1 MNPLLPV
8 HPQVPTQNGRR
19 QKHTAAQK
27 GVVLVEFAIIANVLF
42 CMIFV
47 SFEFARLH
55 LARNLTQDAAYYA
68 ARQAM
73 VPGATT
79 AEANSE
85 ATKILSAMF
94 SQGYD
99 VSIEPLDHQS
109 DSVVVTVSVD
119 LRKVAFFTPMF
130 LPDGKLTSVATLHTE
145 RYRGYYQQTD
155 S

>member
-1 MNPLLPV
+1 MNPFLALNATNR
-8 HPQVPTQNGRR
+8 QRR
-19 QKHTAAQK
+19 IWQPKESRG
-27 GVVLVEFAIIANVLF
+27 GVVMVELAIVANLLF

-47 SFEFARLH
+47 SFEFARFH

-79 AEANSE
+79 AEAQRE

-94 SQGYD
+94 SQGYEVVID
-99 VSIEPLDHQS
+99 PLGQQADY
-109 DSVVVTVSVD
+109 VVVTVSVD
-119 LRKVAFFTPMF
+119 LHKVAFFTPMF
-130 LPDGKLTSVATLHTE
+130 LPDGKLTSVATLKTE
-145 RYRGYYQQTD
+145 RYRGYYQPAT

>member
-1 MNPLLPV
+1 MNSSFALNTTNR
-8 HPQVPTQNGRR
+8 QQRIWRR
-19 QKHTAAQK
+19 RKPRVGA
-27 GVVLVEFAIIANVLF
+27 VMVEFAIVANLLF

-47 SFEFARLH
+47 SFEFARFH

-73 VPGATT
+73 VPGATA
-79 AEANSE
+79 AEAKRE

-94 SQGYD
+94 SQGYE
-99 VSIEPLDHQS
+99 VVIAPLGQQA

-119 LRKVAFFTPMF
+119 LHKVAFFAPMF
-130 LPDGKLTSVATLHTE
+130 LPDGKLTSVATLKTE
-145 RYRGYYQQTD
+145 RYRGYYRQAT